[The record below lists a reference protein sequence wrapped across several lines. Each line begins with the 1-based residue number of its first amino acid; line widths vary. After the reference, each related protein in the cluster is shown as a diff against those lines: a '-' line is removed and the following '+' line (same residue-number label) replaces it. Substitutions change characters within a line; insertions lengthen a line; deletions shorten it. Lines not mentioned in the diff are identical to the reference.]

1 MKSLLV
7 ILAVTLVLA
16 NANEQKKREAQ
27 FNQNY
32 LPGSFSTNIN
42 NAPAYPGSFTGQQQY
57 NAGSFANNFAY
68 GKKKRDAQFN
78 QNYQQGSFSTNI
90 NNPGFPVQ
98 GNFGLPNPP
107 LLNPGFS
114 SGVGNGFGTGLGNG
128 FGSGVGNGFGTGLG
142 NGFGSG
148 LGNGFGSGIGNGFDT
163 GLGNGFGSGVGSSI
177 GAGLGTNFAQN
188 QGFRNNGRK

>member
-114 SGVGNGFGTGLGNG
+114 SGVGNG
-128 FGSGVGNGFGTGLG
+128 LG

-148 LGNGFGSGIGNGFDT
+148 LGNGFGSGIGNGFGT